1 MLKDNQNVKFFTYEY
16 EKISERLNELQ
27 QTINEYI
34 IDLSNIKNDS
44 KSLFFNQ
51 SEVINKKRRII
62 NWFKIFD
69 INIERIWWL

>member
-62 NWFKIFD
+62 N
-69 INIERIWWL
+69 

>member
-1 MLKDNQNVKFFTYEY
+1 LLKDNQNVKFFTYEY

-62 NWFKIFD
+62 N
-69 INIERIWWL
+69 

>member
-51 SEVINKKRRII
+51 SEVINK
-62 NWFKIFD
+62 
-69 INIERIWWL
+69 